1 MPTRQERRRQER
13 LAKKQPKKEYAK
25 EQLGYRQW
33 ADGKG
38 KEKTYEMNIELI
50 QPWSV
55 PVFKTT
61 LPPEILQ
68 TMTEISDQVIADN
81 IADKN
86 RVDKDGF
93 SLDHGEYL
101 AGQID
106 TELRVEHDIL
116 IQTGMMG
123 FFMAAVRQFVIQC
136 KCQQMPDKVIAV
148 QREEWL
154 IQMLTMWIISQ
165 QPGEYN
171 PMHIHTECTISAVMY
186 IKVPKMLPCRKEHRP
201 NDDGS
206 ILFTSNASR
215 DVDFSQSV
223 ITIPPQVGDFFIFGA
238 QQNHAVYPYR
248 CAEGQKET
256 ERRSI
261 SFNAIFQSKT
271 DHDKGKKPNR
281 PEAVIKPG
289 DTKPS

>member
-13 LAKKQPKKEYAK
+13 LAKKK
-25 EQLGYRQW
+25 LGYRQW

-38 KEKTYEMNIELI
+38 KEKRYDMNIELI

-68 TMTEISDQVIADN
+68 TMTEIADT
-81 IADKN
+81 IITDKEAT
-86 RVDKDGF
+86 
-93 SLDHGEYL
+93 SHGEYL

-106 TELRVEHDIL
+106 TELLVEHNL
-116 IQTGMMG
+116 LEQTGVMG
-123 FFMAAVRQFVIQC
+123 FFLGAVRQFIIQC
-136 KCQQMPDKVIAV
+136 KCQMMPGFEQAIQK
-148 QREEWL
+148 EEWL
-154 IQMLTMWIISQ
+154 IQMLTMWIVSQ
-165 QPGEYN
+165 QPNEYN

-186 IKVPKMLPCRKEHRP
+186 IKVPKMLSSKKEHRP

-206 ILFTSNASR
+206 ILFATNASR
-215 DVDFSQSV
+215 DVDFSVPNIV
-223 ITIPPQVGDFFIFGA
+223 IHPAVGDFYIFGA
-238 QQNHAVYPYR
+238 QQQHAVYPYR

-271 DHDKGKKPNR
+271 DHDRGKQANQPG
-281 PEAVIKPG
+281 AVIKPG
-289 DTKPS
+289 DTKPT